1 MDTLTKSFAIFEAG
15 RHTAMSG
22 AVLEI
27 TEADLQ
33 QTVDAYQPSQ
43 HEAPLVVG
51 HPTHDAPAWGWVTA
65 LALEQGT
72 LMATVRQ
79 VDPGFSA
86 MVAAG
91 RFKKISASFYTPDS
105 PNNPAPGRFY
115 LRHVGFLGA
124 QPPAVKGLPD
134 AQFRENENGVETV
147 ENEAPPSD
155 TPRPAVTP
163 KRPSPQQP
171 FLTTEAAM
179 SKTQDDPAA
188 TAMAGLK
195 EKEAELTHK
204 EAEFAEREQ
213 RLQEGEMALRQ
224 ASISGFLDRLV
235 REGRILPNQGPGLTA
250 FMTSLNEAE
259 QVAFSEP
266 ETGAPMIKT
275 SSGAFIRT
283 FLASLPVRV
292 DYAERTAETGD
303 KTDTIHFPIPDG
315 FQVDPAGLKKHG
327 QILAYANANN
337 TDYLTAALAVS

>member
-1 MDTLTKSFAIFEAG
+1 MDCQKAKALIPSYLAPQEPWDNPADK
-15 RHTAMSG
+15 
-22 AVLEI
+22 
-27 TEADLQ
+27 ADLM
-33 QTVDAYQPSQ
+33 AHIAMCESCR
-43 HEAPLVVG
+43 HEY
-51 HPTHDAPAWGWVTA
+51 
-65 LALEQGT
+65 EKSRKI
-72 LMATVRQ
+72 VRLFQKYGQINEDTQ
-79 VDPGFSA
+79 VLID
-86 MVAAG
+86 
-91 RFKKISASFYTPDS
+91 K
-105 PNNPAPGRFY
+105 
-115 LRHVGFLGA
+115 
-124 QPPAVKGLPD
+124 
-134 AQFRENENGVETV
+134 
-147 ENEAPPSD
+147 
-155 TPRPAVTP
+155 
-163 KRPSPQQP
+163 
-171 FLTTEAAM
+171 
-179 SKTQDDPAA
+179 
-188 TAMAGLK
+188 AGLK